1 MRKYYVIVGKK
12 VKIINGER
20 RKKAVNKKKIKRR
33 GKNSTTYFT
42 RMQKKCRSANRLV
55 IRNQS

>member
-12 VKIINGER
+12 VKIINGKR

-33 GKNSTTYFT
+33 GKKLSDLQ
-42 RMQKKCRSANRLV
+42 RISLECK
-55 IRNQS
+55 RNADHPIG